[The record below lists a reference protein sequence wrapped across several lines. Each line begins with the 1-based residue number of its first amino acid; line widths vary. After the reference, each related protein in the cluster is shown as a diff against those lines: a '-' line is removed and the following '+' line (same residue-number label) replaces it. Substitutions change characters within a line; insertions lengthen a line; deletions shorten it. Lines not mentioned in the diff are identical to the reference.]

1 MIDNCNFTY
10 DEYHALGGCMV
21 FQKVFIEFNESC
33 MFIFDLNITDG
44 LHVRYMFLLEY
55 HEENIY

>member
-1 MIDNCNFTY
+1 
-10 DEYHALGGCMV
+10 MV
-21 FQKVFIEFNESC
+21 FQKVFTKFNESC

-44 LHVRYMFLLEY
+44 LHVRYTFLLEY